1 VREGNGAPGGGNE
14 LDVGPAI
21 TDSDIAVGGTLP
33 CVKVVNAS
41 C

>member
-1 VREGNGAPGGGNE
+1 VGEGKGAPGGGNE
-14 LDVGPAI
+14 LDVDPPI
-21 TDSDIAVGGTLP
+21 TGSDIAVGGTIT